1 MLPLESEK
9 QKERLRQYNYHLM
22 NPIQDVEN
30 EQVRAKKRKLKEDL
44 KKVARI
50 LDQKAKFPP
59 VNMCLEDLYYL
70 QNCNKFGV

>member
-1 MLPLESEK
+1 
-9 QKERLRQYNYHLM
+9 M
-22 NPIQDVEN
+22 NPTQEVEN

-50 LDQKAKFPP
+50 LEQKAKFPP
-59 VNMCLEDLYYL
+59 VNTCLEDWYYL